1 MLDWLL
7 WAAVGWTACVVI
19 VMGLIATNPT
29 QEDDK

>member
-19 VMGLIATNPT
+19 VMGLIATAPA
-29 QEDDK
+29 QEDDE